1 MIEPSFPVNAITQT
15 HAIPQPRE
23 VVVQVAAPAEPKKKS
38 RKKNKK
44 RNKPS
49 KWADQC
55 MYAEL
60 LEMSPEDPWSS
71 TTDDLND
78 SLPHDLETGWVA
90 VAPVPVGKRCLAVT
104 HQSSGVAGVGSS
116 SSLPSSLDSMST
128 LFFFSAQHYSAL
140 SSPRKNPHRSL
151 SIIPSPA
158 NSAGLHPRF
167 KLARKRHPTHPR
179 RRQVERAGRRRL

>member
-1 MIEPSFPVNAITQT
+1 MTPACVAPYASMIEPSFPVNAIT
-15 HAIPQPRE
+15 APQPRE
-23 VVVQVAAPAEPKKKS
+23 VVVQVAAPAEPKKKP

-104 HQSSGVAGVGSS
+104 HQSSGVAGVGSL
-116 SSLPSSLDSMST
+116 SSLPSSPGLMST
-128 LFFFSAQHYSAL
+128 PFFFVQCPTPLCAL
-140 SSPRKNPHRSL
+140 VSSEKPSSLAFHHPFPR
-151 SIIPSPA
+151 
-158 NSAGLHPRF
+158 
-167 KLARKRHPTHPR
+167 
-179 RRQVERAGRRRL
+179 

>member
-15 HAIPQPRE
+15 HTIPQPRE
-23 VVVQVAAPAEPKKKS
+23 VVVQVAAPTEPKKKP

-60 LEMSPEDPWSS
+60 LEMSSEDPWSS

-116 SSLPSSLDSMST
+116 SSLPSSPDLMST
-128 LFFFSAQHYSAL
+128 LFIYFVQCPTPLCAL
-140 SSPRKNPHRSL
+140 VSSEKPSSPAFH
-151 SIIPSPA
+151 
-158 NSAGLHPRF
+158 HPF
-167 KLARKRHPTHPR
+167 PR
-179 RRQVERAGRRRL
+179 